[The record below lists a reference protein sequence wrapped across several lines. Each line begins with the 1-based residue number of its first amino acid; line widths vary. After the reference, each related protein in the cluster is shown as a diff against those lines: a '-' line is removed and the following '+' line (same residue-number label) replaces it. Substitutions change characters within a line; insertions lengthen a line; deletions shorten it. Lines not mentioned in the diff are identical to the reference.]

1 MGKMRELQMAR
12 KAANVLAIP
21 VPKHIRRQEAKRLLA
36 ISERLRREIG
46 SACKGAIGSVE
57 PDPDVRAICPVIAHK
72 LFGKSGPDG
81 LTAAQ
86 RRQVCNFARDVIK
99 ALRLSRS
106 T

>member
-46 SACKGAIGSVE
+46 SAFVGFVY
-57 PDPDVRAICPVIAHK
+57 
-72 LFGKSGPDG
+72 
-81 LTAAQ
+81 
-86 RRQVCNFARDVIK
+86 
-99 ALRLSRS
+99 LRLSSGVALSGRCPGFMS
-106 T
+106 TS